1 MIKYKNIVIYGGSS
15 EISKE
20 LINLYINE
28 CEKLTIFCRN
38 KDMMNFSLASEHLK
52 KIKIVEVELFNLEK
66 ILEIIKKDIY
76 EISGLIWVAG
86 MTGNAVNEYNDIDM
100 AKKNIKINFFN
111 PIMIINELSKKMTEN
126 NNCFIAIFTSVAG
139 LRGRKKQLFYSA
151 AKSGLIAYASG
162 LRQKL
167 NDKKIHVLTIIPGY
181 MNTKSFREGGWSA
194 PNFLISKPKKVAHS
208 IKRAIEQK
216 KEVIYINFLWK
227 YIMLLVDLIP
237 EKIFKQLKF

>member
-1 MIKYKNIVIYGGSS
+1 MIKYKNIVIYGGGS

-38 KDMMNFSLASEHLK
+38 KDTINFNFESVYLK
-52 KIKIVEVELFNLEK
+52 KIEIIENELYDLEK
-66 ILEIIKKDIY
+66 TLHIIKKDIH

-86 MTGNAVNEYNDIDM
+86 MTGNAVDEYNDLDL

-111 PIMIINELSKKMTEN
+111 PIMIINELSKKMIQN

-167 NDKKIHVLTIIPGY
+167 NDKNVHVLTIIPGY
-181 MNTKSFREGGWSA
+181 MNTKSFKEGNWSA
-194 PNFLISKPKKVAHS
+194 PNFLISEPKKVAFA
-208 IKRAIEQK
+208 IKQAIEER
-216 KEVIYINFLWK
+216 KEVVYINFLWK
-227 YIMLLVDLIP
+227 FIMMLVELIP
-237 EKIFKQLKF
+237 EKIFKKLNF